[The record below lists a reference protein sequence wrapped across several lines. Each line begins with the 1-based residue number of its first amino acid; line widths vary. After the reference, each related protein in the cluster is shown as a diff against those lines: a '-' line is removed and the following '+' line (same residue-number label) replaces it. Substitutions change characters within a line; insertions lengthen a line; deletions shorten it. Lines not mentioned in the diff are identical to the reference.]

1 MNLDLQKVLPAE
13 AFETEQNEGDYIG
26 KDGLLYCGVCRTKKQ
41 TRLPASDFTGGR
53 EIIVPCICK
62 CKVEENKRKEEE
74 EKKRQ
79 EMQRLE
85 RLKTSSL
92 MDAKL
97 KAAEAKKAQEAAAEV
112 EQTEPQS
119 EMGKVIESIEKSAF
133 AQAVAG
139 ETQAAPAAQVVDP
152 FAPKEEPEQEKK
164 YRVRFFA
171 DGTKE
176 QLGKLIAFMNENN
189 IKYGKIA
196 KESK

>member
-1 MNLDLQKVLPAE
+1 M
-13 AFETEQNEGDYIG
+13 
-26 KDGLLYCGVCRTKKQ
+26 
-41 TRLPASDFTGGR
+41 
-53 EIIVPCICK
+53 CK
-62 CKVEENKRKEEE
+62 
-74 EKKRQ
+74 
-79 EMQRLE
+79 
-85 RLKTSSL
+85 
-92 MDAKL
+92 A
-97 KAAEAKKAQEAAAEV
+97 
-112 EQTEPQS
+112 
-119 EMGKVIESIEKSAF
+119 IESIEKSAF

-139 ETQAAPAAQVVDP
+139 ETQATPAAQVVDP

>member
-1 MNLDLQKVLPAE
+1 MDLDLQKVLPAE

-53 EIIVPCICK
+53 EMIVPCICK

-85 RLKTSSL
+85 RLKASSL

-97 KAAEAKKAQEAAAEV
+97 KAARL
-112 EQTEPQS
+112 QS
-119 EMGKVIESIEKSAF
+119 PF
-133 AQAVAG
+133 
-139 ETQAAPAAQVVDP
+139 TQ
-152 FAPKEEPEQEKK
+152 
-164 YRVRFFA
+164 
-171 DGTKE
+171 
-176 QLGKLIAFMNENN
+176 
-189 IKYGKIA
+189 
-196 KESK
+196 